1 MKFLLLFTASGL
13 AAWLLGPFAPYWGVM
28 LVIAVFASLVGG
40 NGLMAFFSGALG
52 MGGVWL
58 LVTLLTT
65 LNNETGF
72 PLKIAR
78 IMGFE
83 DELTLVGITFLL
95 GFLIGGLG
103 ALTGNRFRKLSE
115 KDRSDY

>member
-1 MKFLLLFTASGL
+1 MKFLMLFIASGL
-13 AAWLLGPFAPYWGVM
+13 TAWLLGPVLPYWGIM
-28 LVIAVFASLVGG
+28 LVVAAFASLVGG
-40 NGLMAFFSGALG
+40 NGIMAFFSGALG
-52 MGGVWL
+52 MGGAWL
-58 LVTLLTT
+58 LVTLLIT
-65 LNNETGF
+65 LNNETRSPF
-72 PLKIAR
+72 KIAQ

-83 DELTLVGITFLL
+83 EELTLVGITFLV